1 MATRA
6 AIAGVGT
13 AALVTL
19 GLAAGFARAQ
29 TSDPPRLG
37 DIVRVSP
44 PAESKSPGPSRTA
57 SPAVGQPAVR
67 QPVPRQKA
75 RPVPAPLPP
84 GSDDDDD
91 VDDGDADDD

>member
-44 PAESKSPGPSRTA
+44 PVESHSRTPSKAA
-57 SPAVGQPAVR
+57 S
-67 QPVPRQKA
+67 PVPRQKA
-75 RPVPAPLPP
+75 RPVPAPPPP

-91 VDDGDADDD
+91 IDDGDADDD

>member
-44 PAESKSPGPSRTA
+44 PAESKSPSPSGTA
-57 SPAVGQPAVR
+57 SPASKE
-67 QPVPRQKA
+67 KA
-75 RPVPAPLPP
+75 RPVPAPPPP